1 MIAETRKSRQEKAGR
16 AGGSERLLGEVES
29 KSRES
34 EAWLW
39 VSKTSAWGYG
49 MTRSKVERGLTG
61 TVLGHRVHLVLL
73 P

>member
-1 MIAETRKSRQEKAGR
+1 MQKPGNPGRKRLAG
-16 AGGSERLLGEVES
+16 LGEVRGYN